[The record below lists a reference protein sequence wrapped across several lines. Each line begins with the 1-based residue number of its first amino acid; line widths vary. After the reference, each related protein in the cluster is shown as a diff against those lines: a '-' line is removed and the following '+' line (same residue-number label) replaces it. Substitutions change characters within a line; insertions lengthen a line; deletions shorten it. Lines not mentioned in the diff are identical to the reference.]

1 MMILDDF
8 DDFWCPTERDAVSM
22 PAVVAATI
30 QFEEILVILMILVIF
45 GAPWRGMQEA
55 CRRLSRPQY
64 NLRRYWRLPGK

>member
-30 QFEEILVILMILVIF
+30 QFEEILAVTRKVIYVM
-45 GAPWRGMQEA
+45 R
-55 CRRLSRPQY
+55 
-64 NLRRYWRLPGK
+64 